1 MNQLEYQT
9 RRKRLLDRMEEGSLA
24 LVFSGY
30 PKIKSEDEE
39 YPFEANRHFY
49 YLTGIDQQ
57 DCVLM
62 LVANAGERKEF
73 LFVPPFDEVKAKWYG
88 KRLSVEEAREISGVR
103 NVLIATAL
111 QGRLHTELS
120 GSYSDFGSVDK
131 VYLDLA
137 KENKIG
143 EDLFSKEYADSLLG
157 QYPGLSVYP
166 IQPLM
171 IALRS
176 RKSKAEAEAFRA
188 ACDTTNLG
196 IRALM
201 AAIRPG
207 VKEYELADVF
217 AHVINDDNGYNGI
230 SFNTIIASGPHACTL
245 HYPRPLGECKDGDL
259 VLCDLGARH
268 EGYCADV
275 SRTFPVSG
283 KFTPTQRKIYDIVL
297 AANEMV
303 AQMAAPGRTIA
314 ELQAATKN
322 FLATECVAK
331 GPLTKKEDIDLVYYH
346 GISHHIGLDTHDCSD
361 RSAPLEEGAIIS
373 DEPGLYFSDLGIGV
387 RIEDDLLIT
396 KSGCEVLTKDILKD
410 PDALEAFFASR

>member
-1 MNQLEYQT
+1 M
-9 RRKRLLDRMEEGSLA
+9 
-24 LVFSGY
+24 
-30 PKIKSEDEE
+30 
-39 YPFEANRHFY
+39 
-49 YLTGIDQQ
+49 
-57 DCVLM
+57 
-62 LVANAGERKEF
+62 
-73 LFVPPFDEVKAKWYG
+73 
-88 KRLSVEEAREISGVR
+88 
-103 NVLIATAL
+103 
-111 QGRLHTELS
+111 
-120 GSYSDFGSVDK
+120 
-131 VYLDLA
+131 YLDLA
-137 KENKIG
+137 TETKIG

-157 QYPGLSVYP
+157 KYPGLSVYP

-283 KFTPTQRKIYDIVL
+283 KFTPIQRKIYDIVL

-331 GPLTKKEDIDLVYYH
+331 GLLTKKEDIDLVYYH

>member
-137 KENKIG
+137 KETKIG

-157 QYPGLSVYP
+157 KYPGLSVYP

-188 ACDTTNLG
+188 GTLSRRQTTSG
-196 IRALM
+196 FSST
-201 AAIRPG
+201 RPIG
-207 VKEYELADVF
+207 K
-217 AHVINDDNGYNGI
+217 GTRRGR
-230 SFNTIIASGPHACTL
+230 G
-245 HYPRPLGECKDGDL
+245 
-259 VLCDLGARH
+259 RH
-268 EGYCADV
+268 
-275 SRTFPVSG
+275 R
-283 KFTPTQRKIYDIVL
+283 R
-297 AANEMV
+297 
-303 AQMAAPGRTIA
+303 
-314 ELQAATKN
+314 
-322 FLATECVAK
+322 
-331 GPLTKKEDIDLVYYH
+331 
-346 GISHHIGLDTHDCSD
+346 
-361 RSAPLEEGAIIS
+361 
-373 DEPGLYFSDLGIGV
+373 
-387 RIEDDLLIT
+387 
-396 KSGCEVLTKDILKD
+396 
-410 PDALEAFFASR
+410 

>member
-24 LVFSGY
+24 LIFSGY

-103 NVLIATAL
+103 NVLIASAL

-157 QYPGLSVYP
+157 QYPGLSV
-166 IQPLM
+166 
-171 IALRS
+171 
-176 RKSKAEAEAFRA
+176 
-188 ACDTTNLG
+188 
-196 IRALM
+196 
-201 AAIRPG
+201 
-207 VKEYELADVF
+207 
-217 AHVINDDNGYNGI
+217 
-230 SFNTIIASGPHACTL
+230 
-245 HYPRPLGECKDGDL
+245 
-259 VLCDLGARH
+259 
-268 EGYCADV
+268 
-275 SRTFPVSG
+275 
-283 KFTPTQRKIYDIVL
+283 
-297 AANEMV
+297 
-303 AQMAAPGRTIA
+303 
-314 ELQAATKN
+314 
-322 FLATECVAK
+322 
-331 GPLTKKEDIDLVYYH
+331 
-346 GISHHIGLDTHDCSD
+346 
-361 RSAPLEEGAIIS
+361 
-373 DEPGLYFSDLGIGV
+373 
-387 RIEDDLLIT
+387 
-396 KSGCEVLTKDILKD
+396 
-410 PDALEAFFASR
+410 